1 VLLTPVMSAIV
12 LGGMQSS
19 KWYAWH
25 EKADVTH
32 DYYFDRDQG
41 CEKDGGGTRISRTSS
56 WGRR

>member
-1 VLLTPVMSAIV
+1 MSAIV

-32 DYYFDRDQG
+32 DYHFDRDQG